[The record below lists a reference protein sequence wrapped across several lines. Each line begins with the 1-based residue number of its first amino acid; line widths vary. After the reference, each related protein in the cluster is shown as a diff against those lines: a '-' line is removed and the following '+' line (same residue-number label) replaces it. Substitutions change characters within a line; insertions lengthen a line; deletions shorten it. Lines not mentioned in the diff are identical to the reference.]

1 MRRLHPRQGQ
11 EVAVH
16 QEVVPVP
23 VPRPRSRPAGGGGAG
38 GSSPSLPRPRR
49 VRRHARL
56 RHMMGR
62 IRRRIRPLRPRNRPR
77 DRPRTAAAPVQ
88 PRHGGEGAEEGI
100 DSMGRKEEVGPAGNG
115 RIELPPEL
123 GRLGGVGHHPLPVP
137 GNLAA
142 LPPRAWVGIHVQRR
156 FGAGRIWEE
165 GQQQEEGEG
174 EAGRRSRRDRCRQR
188 GQGPGGPRG
197 GGGRVP
203 PPPSHGSHRGVP
215 PVFSGRKSNKGRSG
229 RRGRVGPG
237 PLSVLGG
244 GDMELCVCALSP
256 LFFLEPFAVPFCPPS
271 PPKPLSPVSRD
282 ALLPFCRSGAKMGEE
297 GRGGMVQ
304 RWGVDLRLVART

>member
-1 MRRLHPRQGQ
+1 
-11 EVAVH
+11 
-16 QEVVPVP
+16 
-23 VPRPRSRPAGGGGAG
+23 
-38 GSSPSLPRPRR
+38 
-49 VRRHARL
+49 
-56 RHMMGR
+56 
-62 IRRRIRPLRPRNRPR
+62 
-77 DRPRTAAAPVQ
+77 
-88 PRHGGEGAEEGI
+88 
-100 DSMGRKEEVGPAGNG
+100 MGRKEEVGPAGNG

-256 LFFLEPFAVPFCPPS
+256 LFFWSPLPFRFVPLPPPS
-271 PPKPLSPVSRD
+271 PSPRCPEM
-282 ALLPFCRSGAKMGEE
+282 PFFPFAGAGP
-297 GRGGMVQ
+297 
-304 RWGVDLRLVART
+304 RWGKKEGGKWCSDGGLISALWRAPELIRVLW

>member
-1 MRRLHPRQGQ
+1 
-11 EVAVH
+11 
-16 QEVVPVP
+16 
-23 VPRPRSRPAGGGGAG
+23 
-38 GSSPSLPRPRR
+38 
-49 VRRHARL
+49 
-56 RHMMGR
+56 
-62 IRRRIRPLRPRNRPR
+62 
-77 DRPRTAAAPVQ
+77 
-88 PRHGGEGAEEGI
+88 
-100 DSMGRKEEVGPAGNG
+100 MGRKEEVGPAGNG

-215 PVFSGRKSNKGRSG
+215 TVFPEEKATKEGVGGVAGSGRAPCLFW
-229 RRGRVGPG
+229 VGG
-237 PLSVLGG
+237 IWS
-244 GDMELCVCALSP
+244 CVCAPSP
-256 LFFLEPFAVPFCPPS
+256 LFFFGALCRSV
-271 PPKPLSPVSRD
+271 LSPFPPQAPLPGVPRCPSS
-282 ALLPFCRSGAKMGEE
+282 LLPERGQDGGRRKGGNGAAMG
-297 GRGGMVQ
+297 G
-304 RWGVDLRLVART
+304 